1 MSDVVE
7 STVEILTALAA
18 SGSLQVEEID
28 STAKAI
34 YQALKNLDA
43 PQAEPRPEP
52 AVSIRAS
59 VKPDYIVCLEDGKK
73 LKMLKRYLATRYGL
87 TPEAYRERWGL
98 AKDYPMVAPNY
109 AAQRRALAKS
119 IGLGQSRKGMG
130 KLRAV

>member
-52 AVSIRAS
+52 ALSIHAS